1 MTCFRILGLAAITA
15 MALVVLV
22 GASAAS
28 AGGVFCDLTE
38 NKCPSKWNVNQ
49 ILDFKLEAG
58 TSAELVTTANEK
70 VTTCAAS
77 TLETELTANPD
88 GETEATSRNAAL
100 TWGNGTTFCE
110 VETTTI
116 ELGKLKFANIA
127 ETFNAT
133 VRADAL
139 IKITVETAMFGNCV
153 YGIEAGVHMGELK
166 EGKVEAG
173 KTSPTFALNAVV
185 TKKTSTEDPCVGG
198 PATMRLRASYVM
210 ETPVKTTLAVTEK

>member
-1 MTCFRILGLAAITA
+1 MKCFKILGLAAVTA
-15 MALVVLV
+15 VALTALV
-22 GASAAS
+22 GAGTAS

-38 NKCPSKWNVNQ
+38 NKCPTKWNVNQ

-58 TSAELVTTANEK
+58 TMAELLTTENK
-70 VTTCAAS
+70 TVNTCAAS

-110 VETTTI
+110 VETTSL
-116 ELGKLKFANIA
+116 ELGKLKTANIA
-127 ETFNAT
+127 GTFNGT

-139 IKITVETAMFGNCV
+139 ITFTVETAMFGNCV
-153 YGIEAGVHMGELK
+153 YGIEAGTHVGELK

-173 KTSPTFALNAVV
+173 STSPTFKFNAVV
-185 TKKTSTEDPCVGG
+185 TKRTSGEDPCVGG
-198 PATMRLRASYVM
+198 PATMRLIASYVM
-210 ETPVKTTLAVTEK
+210 ELPVKTTLAVTEK